1 MVPFLACSFEGIIV
15 DSLEA
20 KDAISRYLIHIS
32 LSSKFTLVFQL
43 HSLYFIP
50 YSHYSFVLYW
60 KNEQISLVL
69 QLFIRLL
76 SIKFG
81 VFHSQTLSQ

>member
-32 LSSKFTLVFQL
+32 LSSKFTLVFIYIL
-43 HSLYFIP
+43 YISSLIVTIALCFTGKMNKYHWC
-50 YSHYSFVLYW
+50 Y
-60 KNEQISLVL
+60 NC
-69 QLFIRLL
+69 L
-76 SIKFG
+76 S
-81 VFHSQTLSQ
+81 VY